1 MILKYIGPFL
11 RINSLTQENIEKQ
24 LFHYAKESLKH
35 IVMNSKCGITTSIN
49 DLKVK
54 NIPNFDI
61 STFKKNSP
69 LLCIYKKANA
79 KMIKEDHSFKWDED
93 TFKKEIPINSNAYM
107 TLSLLELK
115 DYYEQFKETDAKLYS
130 LGRLYESLSKNQLD
144 FYSSNLRNIE
154 GVFVDKKDN
163 SDNITGEYRFE
174 EKDKKFKYSDQ
185 ALLMAA
191 YYKLST
197 AEDIKDGEAYRDFSL
212 DIFSMFIEYQEELY
226 SLSFEEI
233 NKVALALN
241 IFYEHSKVPEAKLL
255 LINLCD
261 LLTEKYND
269 EFAQQEPKLEFTC
282 MLYINLFLLS
292 KNTDILKF
300 KDTLLTIYN
309 NLVNLYDSEKG
320 IFLKSGDKKE
330 IKFQCQEVLLYLMV
344 FLLHSKHNDCD
355 NLSMLSNIYRRQF
368 INSGLVLS
376 WPDSPTLD
384 SAERYINSS
393 LKSEDLIDDSY
404 FRLPTIA
411 TPESVELAP
420 ILIKNIEYNR
430 KKETFSSSK
439 ATFDSTKNMPLT
451 YIIIY
456 FLCDK

>member
-1 MILKYIGPFL
+1 MVLKYIGPFL

-54 NIPNFDI
+54 NIPNSDI

-69 LLCIYKKANA
+69 LLCIYKKANP

-93 TFKKEIPINSNAYM
+93 TFKKEIPINGNAYM
-107 TLSLLELK
+107 TLSLLELRN
-115 DYYEQFKETDAKLYS
+115 YYEKFKETDAKLYS
-130 LGRLYESLSKNQLD
+130 LGKIYESLSKNQLD

-154 GVFVDKKDN
+154 GVFIDKKDI
-163 SDNITGEYRFE
+163 SDNITGEYNFE

-191 YYKLST
+191 FYNLSSD
-197 AEDIKDGEAYRDFSL
+197 EDIKDGEAYKDFSL
-212 DIFSMFIEYQEELY
+212 DIFRMFTEYQDELY

-233 NKVALALN
+233 NKVTLALN
-241 IFYEHSKVPEAKLL
+241 IFYDYSKVPEAKLL

-261 LLTEKYND
+261 LLAEKYNE
-269 EFAQQEPKLEFTC
+269 EFALDEPKLEYIC

-292 KNTDILKF
+292 KNTNILKF
-300 KDTLLTIYN
+300 KETLSTIYN
-309 NLVNLYDSEKG
+309 NLVNMYDVEKG

-330 IKFQCQEVLLYLMV
+330 IKFQCQEVVLYLMV
-344 FLLHSKHNDCD
+344 LMLHSKHNDCD
-355 NLSMLSNIYRRQF
+355 NLSMLSNIYKRQLV
-368 INSGLVLS
+368 NSGLILS

-384 SAERYINSS
+384 SAERYTNSS
-393 LKSEDLIDDSY
+393 LKAEDLIEDSY

-420 ILIKNIEYNR
+420 ILIKSIEYNR

-439 ATFDSTKNMPLT
+439 ATFDSTKNMPLM
-451 YIIIY
+451 YMIIY
-456 FLCDK
+456 FLRDK